1 MQDKMWE
8 LQMAMNG
15 KLDVL
20 CVDLGVI
27 KNRLD
32 SEDGICE
39 HVRENSRKIEQH
51 QTKFD
56 RMDEQRKTLA
66 RVVASAGGATGILAA
81 AKWIFKVI

>member
-8 LQMAMNG
+8 LQQKMND
-15 KLDVL
+15 KLDAVGI
-20 CVDLGVI
+20 DLGVI

-39 HVRENSRKIEQH
+39 HVRENSKQIERH

-56 RMDEQRKTLA
+56 RMDEQRKTIA
-66 RVVASAGGATGILAA
+66 RIVASAGGGAGIVAM
-81 AKWIFKVI
+81 AKWVFKVI